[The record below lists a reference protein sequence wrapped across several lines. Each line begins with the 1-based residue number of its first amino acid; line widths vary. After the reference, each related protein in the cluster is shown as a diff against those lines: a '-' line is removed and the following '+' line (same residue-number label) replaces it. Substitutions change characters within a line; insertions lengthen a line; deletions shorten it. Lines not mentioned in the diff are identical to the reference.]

1 MLTDELGDEAAARR
15 LGDERLQER
24 ERRVAAAARRAD
36 GLLDDVEA
44 AVENS
49 RSDEAF
55 VGLQEPEQPGSQARE
70 RVAGLLEVQVRG
82 GRQARFRRLF
92 QRRGGQRRLE
102 LERVRRSSRDRD
114 RVALRVDVVACVEI
128 KISRRVR
135 AEPPRRPP
143 RHRHDACSIPDTLVD
158 FHTGPH

>member
-49 RSDEAF
+49 RSGEAF
-55 VGLQEPEQPGSQARE
+55 ELRGGIAAGAHAKAGHQEHGARARE
-70 RVAGLLEVQVRG
+70 DVSAPEDAHG
-82 GRQARFRRLF
+82 
-92 QRRGGQRRLE
+92 
-102 LERVRRSSRDRD
+102 RVRSHLQR
-114 RVALRVDVVACVEI
+114 
-128 KISRRVR
+128 
-135 AEPPRRPP
+135 
-143 RHRHDACSIPDTLVD
+143 
-158 FHTGPH
+158 

>member
-1 MLTDELGDEAAARR
+1 MLADELGDEAAARR

-49 RSDEAF
+49 RSGEAF
-55 VGLQEPEQPGSQARE
+55 VVLQEAQQPGSQARE

-82 GRQARFRRLF
+82 GRQAGFRR
-92 QRRGGQRRLE
+92 
-102 LERVRRSSRDRD
+102 
-114 RVALRVDVVACVEI
+114 
-128 KISRRVR
+128 
-135 AEPPRRPP
+135 
-143 RHRHDACSIPDTLVD
+143 
-158 FHTGPH
+158 

>member
-1 MLTDELGDEAAARR
+1 MLTDELGDEAVRRR

-24 ERRVAAAARRAD
+24 ERRGAAAAPRRAD

-44 AVENS
+44 ALQHS
-49 RSDEAF
+49 RSGEAF
-55 VGLQEPEQPGSQARE
+55 VVFQEPEQPGPQARE
-70 RVAGLLEVQVRG
+70 RVTRLLEVQVRG
-82 GRQARFRRLF
+82 GGQARFRRLF

-102 LERVRRSSRDRD
+102 LERVRRSPRDCD

-143 RHRHDACSIPDTLVD
+143 RHRHDACSMA
-158 FHTGPH
+158 

>member
-1 MLTDELGDEAAARR
+1 MLSMLYVYTGDAKKSLARINTLVSRCHNNLPLDPMLTDELVDEAAAR

-55 VGLQEPEQPGSQARE
+55 VGLQEPEQPG
-70 RVAGLLEVQVRG
+70 
-82 GRQARFRRLF
+82 
-92 QRRGGQRRLE
+92 
-102 LERVRRSSRDRD
+102 
-114 RVALRVDVVACVEI
+114 
-128 KISRRVR
+128 
-135 AEPPRRPP
+135 P
-143 RHRHDACSIPDTLVD
+143 
-158 FHTGPH
+158 